1 MATAVALPQSEWCAQ
16 PYSLPETSAKS
27 PLVLLDPG
35 HGMGNKAP
43 GVYDPGIIGVAD
55 TKEAELAL
63 DYALTLAQKI
73 HDVSN
78 GGVRVGLTRKDQTAP
93 CSLGDRVR
101 MAKRQ
106 QVDLLLS
113 LHFNGDGNEGNSAAD
128 GKAKGCEVIYR
139 RMPGDA
145 AADRSLVFANRC
157 ALALGQFIRP
167 RNPAVFS
174 RDNLYVLRYQPS
186 ILVEFGFLDD
196 PEDAALLLDRD
207 WQSRALGALARA
219 VVSLL

>member
-1 MATAVALPQSEWCAQ
+1 MATAVTLPQSEWCAQ
-16 PYSLPETSAKS
+16 PYSLPETAAKS

-43 GVYDPGIIGVAD
+43 GVYDPGIVGVAG

-73 HDVSN
+73 HDVSA
-78 GGVRVGLTRKDQTAP
+78 GGVRVGLTRKDQATP

-101 MAKRQ
+101 NAKRQ
-106 QVDLLLS
+106 QADLLLS
-113 LHFNGDGNEGNSAAD
+113 LHFNGDGQEGNSAAD
-128 GKAKGCEVIYR
+128 GKTKGCEVIYR
-139 RMPGDA
+139 RMPGDV
-145 AADRSLVFANRC
+145 AADRSLVLANRC
-157 ALALGQFIRP
+157 AMVLGQHIKL
-167 RNPAVFS
+167 RNPAVFA

-196 PEDAALLLDRD
+196 LEDAALLLDRD
-207 WQSRALGALARA
+207 WQSKALGSLARA
-219 VVSLL
+219 IVSLL